1 MPGNTINRLSSKK
14 DQNMDTFRQLAI
26 ILQDNESVLM
36 NTILNY
42 ALKHGYSKY
51 TSTLV
56 EAWRLSISGL
66 TDAIT
71 RYIAVNPDKT
81 PDITVD
87 SNYRDDPVASFG
99 VIEAQRHRS
108 RGIDLGMFLGLFK
121 YYRDSYIDLIND
133 QVLEIEKKGLF
144 KKYLIRCFDRI
155 ELSFCMEWAATPDEM
170 KIRELQA
177 KNVLLTNEKNK
188 YLTLF
193 ESFLSPLILLKHNHI
208 ENINMAGIQLLE
220 PHEGTGLFY
229 YNDNNSKFP
238 DDNKSSNII
247 KYKDRDILEIFPW
260 MSSSL
265 AVFDKYNASYNQFT
279 TQIFNASL
287 RLQEDYCVTIFPMRD
302 FSKKFSGKI
311 ICFENISEKKRA
323 DMQLHESEDKYRT
336 LVETMNEG
344 ILVLN
349 KDLIV
354 TYINEKV
361 SALLGY
367 PKNEIIGQNF
377 VKFLHAESKHDF
389 IEQLK
394 LRSEG
399 VSDSHEFVVVNS
411 NGEKVF
417 VLSSPTPL
425 TDNFQNYSGSYEV
438 LTNISNIKL
447 IEMQLIHSQKMETIG
462 VMASGI
468 AHEIN
473 TPLQYVMGNTNFIK
487 DNLEKLTTATSE
499 IRKDIGTI
507 TVDNINEK
515 LQSINNIIDDLDI
528 DFITEEMPRAL
539 DGCMEGLERISTI
552 VASVKR
558 FSHPDSDTFKAVNV
572 NKEIANTIIISKNEW
587 KSIAQ
592 LTVDY
597 GENIP
602 PLHCIPSDFNQV
614 MLNLIINAS
623 HAIEEKFKS
632 LDSEG
637 VIHIKTSSDN
647 HNVEVSVTDNG
658 NGIKSSI
665 QEKIFNPFF
674 TTKDVGKGTGMGLSI
689 VLKIIE
695 KHNAKI
701 WFETKEGEGTT
712 FFVAF
717 PIHRESDE
725 LN

>member
-1 MPGNTINRLSSKK
+1 MG
-14 DQNMDTFRQLAI
+14 TFHLLAI

-42 ALKHGYSKY
+42 ALQHGYSKY

-71 RYIAVNPDKT
+71 RYIAANPNNI

-87 SNYRDDPVASFG
+87 SNYRDDAVASFG

-133 QVLEIEKKGLF
+133 QVQQSEKRSIF
-144 KKYLIRCFDRI
+144 KKYLLRCFDRI
-155 ELSFCMEWAATPDEM
+155 ELSFCMEWAATSDDM
-170 KIRELQA
+170 KISELQT
-177 KNVLLTNEKNK
+177 KNVLLANEKNK

-193 ESFLSPLILLKHNHI
+193 ESFLSPLILLKNNHI
-208 ENINMAGIQLLE
+208 ENMNMAGIQLLE
-220 PHEGTGLFY
+220 PHEGTGFFY
-229 YNDNNSKFP
+229 YNVNDGNQP
-238 DDNKSSNII
+238 DDTKSSNII

-260 MSSSL
+260 MASSL
-265 AVFDKYNASYNQFT
+265 AVFDKYNATYNQFT
-279 TQIFNASL
+279 TQVFNASS
-287 RLQEDYCVTIFPMRD
+287 RAHEDYCVTIFPMRD
-302 FSKKFSGKI
+302 YSQNFPGKI
-311 ICFENISEKKRA
+311 ILFENISEKKLA
-323 DMQLHESEDKYRT
+323 DIQLHESEDKYRT

-349 KDLIV
+349 KNLIV

-367 PKNEIIGQNF
+367 PKNEIIGQDF

-389 IEQLK
+389 IEQQK

-399 VSDSHEFVVVNS
+399 VSDSHEFVVVNK

-417 VLSSPTPL
+417 ILSSPTPI
-425 TDNFQNYSGSYEV
+425 TDNSQNYSGSYEV

-473 TPLQYVMGNTNFIK
+473 TPLQYVMGNTNFVK
-487 DNLEKLTTATSE
+487 ENLDQLITVM
-499 IRKDIGTI
+499 IDMRKKMETI
-507 TVDNINEK
+507 TCANIKET
-515 LQSINNIIDDLDI
+515 LHSIDKTVNDLDI
-528 DFITEEMPRAL
+528 DFITEEIPLAIN
-539 DGCMEGLERISTI
+539 GCMEGLDRISTI
-552 VASVKR
+552 VTSVKR
-558 FSHPDSDTFKAVNV
+558 FSHPDSDSFKAINV
-572 NKEIANTIIISKNEW
+572 NKEIANTITISKNEW
-587 KSIAQ
+587 KSIAL
-592 LTVDY
+592 LTSEF

-602 PLHCIPSDFNQV
+602 SLHCIPSDFNQV

-623 HAIEEKFKS
+623 HAIEERYGS
-632 LDSEG
+632 LNCNG
-637 VIHIKTSSDN
+637 LIHIKTLYEN
-647 HNVEVSVTDNG
+647 HNIVVSVTDNG
-658 NGIKSSI
+658 SGIKGSI
-665 QEKIFNPFF
+665 QKKIFNPFF

-695 KHNAKI
+695 KHKAKI

-712 FFVAF
+712 FFVEF
-717 PIHRESDE
+717 PLHHESNE
-725 LN
+725 QSEQR